1 MQSKSSQKVITGNQ
15 KNVTSISQKFSKIK
29 GIRYV
34 KREKMNFRFSHP
46 LLIRSLKAFK
56 IKAFRLFC
64 FARKGQ
70 GTKVGPLTKSRQK
83 GGCTLEISSP
93 PV

>member
-46 LLIRSLKAFK
+46 LLFKKNKEVLNRTSLF
-56 IKAFRLFC
+56 FFC
-64 FARKGQ
+64 EKMRYREKYRKKESK
-70 GTKVGPLTKSRQK
+70 T
-83 GGCTLEISSP
+83 
-93 PV
+93 

>member
-46 LLIRSLKAFK
+46 LFLVSRKCLE
-56 IKAFRLFC
+56 IKRFRLFVVIKK
-64 FARKGQ
+64 RLMQ
-70 GTKVGPLTKSRQK
+70 PLFQK
-83 GGCTLEISSP
+83 FSIYLITFS
-93 PV
+93 VVAF

>member
-46 LLIRSLKAFK
+46 LLLKRTEDISDVFGS
-56 IKAFRLFC
+56 FFT
-64 FARKGQ
+64 F
-70 GTKVGPLTKSRQK
+70 SSQK
-83 GGCTLEISSP
+83 FSMNLITFS
-93 PV
+93 VVVF

>member
-46 LLIRSLKAFK
+46 LLLKSRK
-56 IKAFRLFC
+56 CLITQHFRLFVLYSRVYWC
-64 FARKGQ
+64 IIKGNFRKEEFE
-70 GTKVGPLTKSRQK
+70 K
-83 GGCTLEISSP
+83 
-93 PV
+93 

>member
-46 LLIRSLKAFK
+46 LLLETLKSLINQGFSAFLIFRK
-56 IKAFRLFC
+56 LQRVSNFIK
-64 FARKGQ
+64 
-70 GTKVGPLTKSRQK
+70 
-83 GGCTLEISSP
+83 
-93 PV
+93 

>member
-46 LLIRSLKAFK
+46 LLLRSLKAFK
-56 IKAFRLFC
+56 IKVFRLFC
-64 FARKGQ
+64 FAWKRQGTTQ
-70 GTKVGPLTKSRQK
+70 GTKAGTLRSTLK
-83 GGCTLEISSP
+83 GIMIRLYFS
-93 PV
+93 